1 MKDVVNEISKNF
13 DRDKIEEHDKLL
25 EKLVGNYND
34 GTTGWCLLAPIIG
47 RYA

>member
-1 MKDVVNEISKNF
+1 MDTIDETRKNF
-13 DRDKIEEHDKLL
+13 DGDKMEEYDKLL

>member
-1 MKDVVNEISKNF
+1 MKDVVNEISKNS